1 MNDRRVYQSA
11 TVASVLALVA
21 IVVQLIATNS
31 VPSEVLLQPF
41 ALDDV
46 TFVDNIELYPQETL
60 LFFAGDTLFPL
71 SYALV
76 FVGLFVVTSQESK
89 AFALVGLG
97 MGLLTAL
104 ADVTENAFFIT
115 YATMATNEATFEP
128 QITTVYLLTT
138 LKWTF
143 AFGTLYAFALSFPR
157 HSILEKLITIL
168 MLIFPIFGVI
178 TVALPDL
185 IVWRGLFL
193 LIGMILFAVY
203 FGQLTR
209 QTTSQFQHKL
219 ERNKTT
225 WCHLLQQKIN
235 NCWWRRSIVMH

>member
-1 MNDRRVYQSA
+1 MNHRRIYQSTTLA
-11 TVASVLALVA
+11 AVLALVA
-21 IVVQLIATNS
+21 IVVQLIASNS
-31 VPSEVLLQPF
+31 VPSGILLQPF
-41 ALDDV
+41 AIEEVAFLDI
-46 TFVDNIELYPQETL
+46 IELYPQQTL

-76 FVGLFVVTSQESK
+76 FVGLAVVASQESK
-89 AFALVGLG
+89 AFAWVGLG

-115 YATMATNEATFEP
+115 YATMATNSATFDP
-128 QITTVYLLTT
+128 QITTVYLLTM

-157 HSILEKLITIL
+157 QSNFEKVIALL
-168 MLIFPIFGVI
+168 MIIFPIFGVV

-193 LIGMILFAVY
+193 LVGMILFAVY

-209 QTTSQFQHKL
+209 QTT
-219 ERNKTT
+219 N
-225 WCHLLQQKIN
+225 
-235 NCWWRRSIVMH
+235 SI